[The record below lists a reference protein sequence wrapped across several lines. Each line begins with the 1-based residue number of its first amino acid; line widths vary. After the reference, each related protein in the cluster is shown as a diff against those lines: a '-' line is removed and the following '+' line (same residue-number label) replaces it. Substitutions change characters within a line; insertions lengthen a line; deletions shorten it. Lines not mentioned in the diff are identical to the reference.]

1 MNEKGAVLEIPAR
14 LPPDTTRRIQELAVK
29 TFTVLNGEGLSR
41 VDFFL
46 TTRGGEEHILVN
58 EI

>member
-1 MNEKGAVLEIPAR
+1 
-14 LPPDTTRRIQELAVK
+14 LAVK